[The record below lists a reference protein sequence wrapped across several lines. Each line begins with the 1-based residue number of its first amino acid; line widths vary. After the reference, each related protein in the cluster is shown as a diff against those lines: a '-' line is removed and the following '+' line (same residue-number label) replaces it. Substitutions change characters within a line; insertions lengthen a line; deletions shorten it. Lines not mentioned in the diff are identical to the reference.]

1 MTEHVA
7 VRCKPTTQRACR
19 HILDKFLLP
28 RFGGLRLSEVTP
40 DHVAALHYRLH
51 DKPTMANQ
59 VVSLLSRL
67 FYTAAKSGEAPAG
80 GNPCRFIEKYPTR
93 SRERFLSEQEF
104 DRLGRVLA
112 DLETRGTI
120 STSAAAA
127 LRLLMLTGCRRNEV
141 VTLRWEHVDLEHD
154 ELRLRDAKTGARAVP
169 LSSAAIQVLSSSPR
183 RPDNPWVFPG
193 RVRGTRLRTLNASWQ
208 VVRKEAGLED
218 VRLHDLR
225 HSFASRAL
233 ALGES
238 LSMIGKLLGHNQV
251 QTTARYAH
259 LARNSVKVAAATI
272 ADSLGHRYGHTA
284 GRFSR
289 PMIYTTPVRFGA
301 DSRSQPPAGGSRVG
315 GGGCPRWRNGDYRKQ
330 RVRRS
335 VCAGIG
341 GGGAA
346 RYWAAVRQLTGW
358 FAGMAAHGRVLA
370 EPARLR
376 RRGTG
381 DCGEGTEF
389 IERGHAPLPPP
400 ATVAARAGMNKSD
413 KLYRQ
418 VHFGPFSLQ
427 PNTPSTVRLQ
437 VPSAVR
443 IVHIHSPTSGTVQQV

>member
-1 MTEHVA
+1 MWTPERARREAGKLIASLKAGETPRRPGADSPSATGPTVAEVAERYMTEHVA

-51 DKPTMANQ
+51 NTPTMANQ

-67 FYTAAKSGEAPAG
+67 FYTAGKWGEAPAG
-80 GNPCRFIEKYPTR
+80 GNPCRFIQKYPTR
-93 SRERFLSEQEF
+93 GRERFLSEQEF

-112 DLETRGTI
+112 ELETGGTI

-169 LSSAAIQVLSSSPR
+169 LSPAAIQVLTALPR

-193 RVRGTRLRTLNASWQ
+193 RVRGTRLRTLNTSWM

-238 LSMIGKLLGHNQV
+238 LPMIGKLLGHSQV

-259 LARNSVKVAAATI
+259 LARNSVKVAAVRI
-272 ADSLGHRYGHTA
+272 SDSLE
-284 GRFSR
+284 
-289 PMIYTTPVRFGA
+289 A
-301 DSRSQPPAGGSRVG
+301 DMNTSPDVS
-315 GGGCPRWRNGDYRKQ
+315 
-330 RVRRS
+330 
-335 VCAGIG
+335 
-341 GGGAA
+341 AA
-346 RYWAAVRQLTGW
+346 
-358 FAGMAAHGRVLA
+358 
-370 EPARLR
+370 P
-376 RRGTG
+376 
-381 DCGEGTEF
+381 
-389 IERGHAPLPPP
+389 
-400 ATVAARAGMNKSD
+400 
-413 KLYRQ
+413 
-418 VHFGPFSLQ
+418 
-427 PNTPSTVRLQ
+427 
-437 VPSAVR
+437 
-443 IVHIHSPTSGTVQQV
+443 